1 MCLICNISRRGFLSF
16 GAAATSALAAL
27 PRRSWA
33 TVRRRPRI
41 ILDPGHGGKDPG
53 TIAPDGY
60 FEKTIALATGLE
72 LYHSLHDTG
81 RYDVHMTRMTDIF
94 ITLDDRV
101 KIAQAHK
108 ADLFMSMHCDH
119 LPEANVRGASIFT
132 LSNKAS
138 DKLAAGLAQEENSV
152 DNSANALRG
161 TSPQVADILA
171 SLETRATKLN
181 AATFQNDL
189 HNALKNTVPMLPNPE
204 RSANFAVL
212 RDPSVPSVLLEMG
225 CLSDPE
231 DERRLRDPARRKVLV
246 ARLHGA
252 IEAYFNQTEGYS
264 AVG

>member
-1 MCLICNISRRGFLSF
+1 MCLICNVSRRGFFTYSL
-16 GAAATSALAAL
+16 GAAASLTAL
-27 PRRSWA
+27 PRRA
-33 TVRRRPRI
+33 LAAPRNRPRI
-41 ILDPGHGGKDPG
+41 VLDPGHGGKDSG

-60 FEKTIALATGLE
+60 YEKTIALATAQE
-72 LYHSLHDTG
+72 LYHALRDSGL
-81 RYDVHMTRMTDIF
+81 YDVHLTRATDIF

-101 KIAQAHK
+101 RIAQEYR

-119 LPEANVRGASIFT
+119 LPEANIRGASIFT

-152 DNSANALRG
+152 DLSAKAPRG

-181 AATFQNDL
+181 SATFQNDL
-189 HNALKNTVPMLPNPE
+189 HNALRRSVPMLPNPE

-225 CLSDPE
+225 CLSDPQ
-231 DERRLRDPARRKVLV
+231 DERRLRDPARRRVLV
-246 ARLHGA
+246 AQLQNA
-252 IEAYFNQTEGYS
+252 IKSYFTPSAGYPT
-264 AVG
+264 